1 MNYGSC
7 KNTYGSDVCMK
18 PYIASHLRDMNRKTV
33 FNLIMEVDEI
43 SRSEIAS
50 RTGISAPTVLKI
62 TNYLCDKGFI
72 IAAGEGQTALGRK
85 PQMLRFNPNF
95 VYSIGVEYEGDY
107 LKLGIV
113 SVSGDIIAKKTV
125 QVKSDFENV
134 LTHDLIEHVNEL
146 LNGAGISKEKING
159 IGIGLPGAVDFEND
173 EIRLGPL
180 VGVYT
185 TYPLRNIM
193 DKIQNALSIPVYMYN
208 DANAAAIGEYKK
220 RNLQN
225 EDLVY
230 ISLGT
235 GLGSGIILNGQ
246 LRYGKH
252 FTAGEIGYLMYGN
265 DFKTSVDMPGSL
277 ESLINLHALSAKFDD
292 FENRVKNKSDI
303 GSIVDYIASYLGR
316 TILNIMSI
324 IDVNLFVL
332 GGVIVDMLGE
342 ALVEAV
348 TQNFRR
354 CSLLNISIDL
364 RKCDEPGIIG
374 TSHLVTSK
382 YIQNIFSS

>member
-1 MNYGSC
+1 
-7 KNTYGSDVCMK
+7 MK
-18 PYIASHLRDMNRKTV
+18 PYIASNLRDMNRKTV
-33 FNLIMEVDEI
+33 FDLIAEVGEI
-43 SRSEIAS
+43 SRSEISS

-72 IAAGEGQTALGRK
+72 IAAGEAQSALGRK
-85 PQMLRFNPNF
+85 PQLMRFNPDF
-95 VYSIGVEYEGDY
+95 SYSIGVEYEGDY

-113 SVSGDIIAKKTV
+113 NVAGEIVAKKTIH
-125 QVKSDFENV
+125 VKNDFENV
-134 LTHDLIEHVNEL
+134 LTHDLIEHIDEL
-146 LNGAGISKEKING
+146 MNGTGISREKING

-180 VGVYT
+180 VGVYK
-185 TYPLRNIM
+185 TYPLHNII
-193 DKIQNALSIPVYMYN
+193 DKIQKALNIPVYMFN
-208 DANAAAIGEYKK
+208 DSNAAAIGEYKK

-246 LRYGKH
+246 LRYGRH
-252 FTAGEIGYLMYGN
+252 YTAGEIGYMMYGN
-265 DFKTSVDMPGSL
+265 DFNTSEDMPGSL
-277 ESLINLHALSAKFDD
+277 ESLINLNALSAKFEN
-292 FENRVKNKSDI
+292 FENRVNSRSDI
-303 GSIVDYIASYLGR
+303 DCIVDYISPYLGM

-324 IDVNLFVL
+324 IDVNLIVL

-348 TQNFRR
+348 TQNLKR
-354 CSLLNISIDL
+354 CSLLNINIDL
-364 RKCDEPGIIG
+364 WKCEEPGIIG
-374 TSHLVTSK
+374 TSHLVTEK
-382 YIQNIFSS
+382 YIQDLFLL